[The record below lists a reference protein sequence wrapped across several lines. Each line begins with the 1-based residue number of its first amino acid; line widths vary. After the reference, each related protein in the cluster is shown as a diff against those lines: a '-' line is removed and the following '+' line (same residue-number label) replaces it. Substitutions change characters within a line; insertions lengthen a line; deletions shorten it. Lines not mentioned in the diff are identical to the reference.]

1 VRTAIGAG
9 AIAATLA
16 ASLATGGA
24 GAAVKAK
31 YPRGQTLFT
40 TGTQWGPYSD
50 LNPFKNWDYVTG
62 TVGLAYETMFRYDPL
77 KAKFIPW
84 LASNGKWANKS
95 TYVATVRPGVT
106 WNDGKPLT
114 AADVAFTF
122 NTLKI
127 PEHPQ
132 HTLWTSGL
140 KAVKTSGS
148 TVHFTFSGTPNYQE
162 WDNYLY
168 NVPIVPQHVWKS
180 YSNKDI
186 VGGNLSNAK
195 KLVATGPYVYDSGL
209 NSTQSFAWKKRSGWW
224 ATKAFGMD
232 VKPTYIVD
240 IYNGSNSASL
250 ANLLAGNLDISNNF
264 VPGINKQVGKKIQ
277 TYYPDV
283 PYMLPGNT
291 AWLFPNTTRKPLDD
305 PAFRKALASSINIDQ
320 IVNADYGNIVV
331 KANPTGLLPIWD
343 KYIDKQVVKQYGFSY
358 NPGKAKELLAQAGY
372 KDTNG
377 DGFVENKDGSQLDL
391 SIMVPN
397 GWSDW
402 MTAIQ
407 IIAESAKGSG
417 IKITP
422 AFPEYNTLVDDRG
435 HGNFDLVIAN
445 DRQIS
450 NTPWT
455 FYDYVYRLPVLD
467 NQTTVNYSRFQ
478 DPTAWKL
485 TQQLDQTPT
494 DNTKAMQSVTSKL
507 QKRFLQDLPAI
518 PLWYNGVW
526 AQWNTSHWKNWPAAK
541 GKDTQVLP
549 AMWRNYLQMTSID
562 MLTKIQPTAAAD

>member
-1 VRTAIGAG
+1 MRARWVRLGAVVAVVATAFV
-9 AIAATLA
+9 

-95 TYVATVRPGVT
+95 TYVATVRSGVT

-186 VGGNLSNAK
+186 VGGNLSN
-195 KLVATGPYVYDSGL
+195 
-209 NSTQSFAWKKRSGWW
+209 
-224 ATKAFGMD
+224 
-232 VKPTYIVD
+232 
-240 IYNGSNSASL
+240 
-250 ANLLAGNLDISNNF
+250 
-264 VPGINKQVGKKIQ
+264 
-277 TYYPDV
+277 
-283 PYMLPGNT
+283 
-291 AWLFPNTTRKPLDD
+291 
-305 PAFRKALASSINIDQ
+305 
-320 IVNADYGNIVV
+320 
-331 KANPTGLLPIWD
+331 
-343 KYIDKQVVKQYGFSY
+343 
-358 NPGKAKELLAQAGY
+358 
-372 KDTNG
+372 
-377 DGFVENKDGSQLDL
+377 
-391 SIMVPN
+391 
-397 GWSDW
+397 
-402 MTAIQ
+402 
-407 IIAESAKGSG
+407 
-417 IKITP
+417 
-422 AFPEYNTLVDDRG
+422 
-435 HGNFDLVIAN
+435 
-445 DRQIS
+445 
-450 NTPWT
+450 
-455 FYDYVYRLPVLD
+455 
-467 NQTTVNYSRFQ
+467 
-478 DPTAWKL
+478 
-485 TQQLDQTPT
+485 
-494 DNTKAMQSVTSKL
+494 
-507 QKRFLQDLPAI
+507 
-518 PLWYNGVW
+518 
-526 AQWNTSHWKNWPAAK
+526 
-541 GKDTQVLP
+541 
-549 AMWRNYLQMTSID
+549 
-562 MLTKIQPTAAAD
+562 